1 MSRSPQ
7 NFAEGWYLRGFV
19 GIGINDAYKLEYLP
33 APANVGNGFVFDH
46 NSNGDTFF
54 LGGGVGYEWNNW
66 LRFDGTVEY
75 RARTQVNAR
84 GVYNPIT
91 GEGDAYQGYLK
102 SWVFL
107 ANAYVDLGTWN
118 CFTPYVGAGIGA
130 AYNQLADFVDMGI
143 GTTGAGFGRNSADW
157 NLAWALHAGVAYNV
171 SKSLKVELAYR
182 YLNLGSVTD
191 TVDCIGGCVSDSY
204 KFSNIHSHDIMLGLR
219 WTCCETPPP
228 PRYVYQPPPYTP
240 PPPLHS
246 KG

>member
-1 MSRSPQ
+1 MVGSRLKISTLAAITVLAASAAQGADYSQPYSPPQPIFVQPPQ

-107 ANAYVDLGTWN
+107 ANAYVDLGRL
-118 CFTPYVGAGIGA
+118 GAGAATISLTIAFLCVHLKNGFFLQNGGYEYAMLWAVVCFAIFLRGGGPLSIDARIG
-130 AYNQLADFVDMGI
+130 
-143 GTTGAGFGRNSADW
+143 
-157 NLAWALHAGVAYNV
+157 
-171 SKSLKVELAYR
+171 KEL
-182 YLNLGSVTD
+182 
-191 TVDCIGGCVSDSY
+191 
-204 KFSNIHSHDIMLGLR
+204 
-219 WTCCETPPP
+219 
-228 PRYVYQPPPYTP
+228 
-240 PPPLHS
+240 
-246 KG
+246 